1 MASYRRAARREWSV
15 EESAIFA
22 ARRDF
27 ELLKL
32 LAAEPDKKVLA
43 TARRL
48 KAFKS
53 QPLQQ
58 QTLAPAGSVRP
69 ATQPSC
75 AAQEQ
80 DGAAT
85 GVAPANAQKRRSAV
99 RSARR
104 HAAKRSAL
112 CRSSMLALLFV
123 LRLRRAAQ
131 RRRMEHV
138 SPTQV
143 DVVVTTASPK
153 RARTEEE
160 SGPSSPQVS
169 DPASSRRSTRAQV
182 LPQGGL
188 PLAAEPGPSCSPA
201 VKKTRS
207 GWKVGFL
214 SPRQER

>member
-15 EESAIFA
+15 EESAVFA

-85 GVAPANAQKRRSAV
+85 GVAPANAQKRRSAA

-104 HAAKRSAL
+104 HACIALIVLMLLCRCRAL
-112 CRSSMLALLFV
+112 CGRLA
-123 LRLRRAAQ
+123 
-131 RRRMEHV
+131 
-138 SPTQV
+138 
-143 DVVVTTASPK
+143 
-153 RARTEEE
+153 
-160 SGPSSPQVS
+160 
-169 DPASSRRSTRAQV
+169 
-182 LPQGGL
+182 
-188 PLAAEPGPSCSPA
+188 
-201 VKKTRS
+201 
-207 GWKVGFL
+207 
-214 SPRQER
+214 